1 MSWEPTP
8 SITSLSKACT
18 RRSAVPA
25 RITATRAS
33 AATTRST
40 AATPPT
46 ASTLWSPSCRWS
58 GLDAA
63 AGSVLRVAVLA
74 SGAGTNLQA
83 LLDRV
88 HGRDGIEVGAVAS
101 DKPDAAALE
110 RARAA
115 GVATEVF
122 PAGAFP
128 DRAARDAAMAD
139 WLAGQEAQLI
149 VLAGYMQLLS
159 PEFLGR
165 FERRVINVHPALL
178 PAFPGLR
185 AIEQAL
191 EYGVKVFGVT
201 VHFVDEGVDTGPVI
215 LQRAVEI
222 PDPGSVEEVL
232 ERLHEVEHEL
242 LPEAVRLIATG
253 SVRFDPANPRRVLI
267 ER

>member
-1 MSWEPTP
+1 M
-8 SITSLSKACT
+8 K
-18 RRSAVPA
+18 
-25 RITATRAS
+25 
-33 AATTRST
+33 
-40 AATPPT
+40 
-46 ASTLWSPSCRWS
+46 
-58 GLDAA
+58 
-63 AGSVLRVAVLA
+63 VAVLA

-88 HGRDGIEVGAVAS
+88 HGRDGVEVVAVVS
-101 DKPDAAALE
+101 DRPDAAALG

-115 GVATEVF
+115 GVASEVF

-128 DRAARDAAMAD
+128 DRAARDRTLAG
-139 WLAGQEAQLI
+139 WLASKGVELV

-159 PEFLGR
+159 PEFLSR